1 MYFYLLQSQNGT
13 ICIILCFY
21 PICICIIFVPYL
33 YLYHICI
40 LFVFVSTAITKW
52 HYLYNFV
59 LVSYLYFILYPI
71 CIYCNQNGAI
81 CISKYEGQNT
91 RRKKF
96 TWIVSAS
103 FTEENLVFPFSCCKS
118 SPMVYNTTNA
128 SHIFLWTFA
137 NMTERLG
144 LVLLCLNL
152 WISHNLTK
160 LFWSISTKN
169 CILCCYFGICLG
181 INFLL

>member
-1 MYFYLLQSQNGT
+1 M
-13 ICIILCFY
+13 Y
-21 PICICIIFVPYL
+21 PICICIIFVSYL
-33 YLYHICI
+33 YFYLLQSRNGTICIILCLYPICI
-40 LFVFVSTAITKW
+40 LFCILFVSTAIKMV
-52 HYLYNFV
+52 LFV
-59 LVSYLYFILYPI
+59 SQKFWVKI
-71 CIYCNQNGAI
+71 CGGKIH
-81 CISKYEGQNT
+81 E
-91 RRKKF
+91 RKKF

-118 SPMVYNTTNA
+118 SPMVYNTANA